1 MNKIFSFSLLLGL
14 LYSISA
20 FAQEKEHLN
29 SRMDPEVIA
38 KLRAEHAQYLKD
50 NDIDYSTGPTT
61 YSTNAYFLK
70 QARNNT
76 EMLNVLNTIVRKPE
90 LLQHLE
96 LIGDQENK
104 IHQIVDEYRE
114 LLIELKREIAKHPA
128 ASHASLRYDFDQ
140 EAVKLTQRLADALVA
155 FQTFELMDATL
166 DGKGLLKALTQPTM
180 AAKYVNLSDQ
190 QKRRIKEKQT
200 ELGKEVI
207 EFIRQKRR
215 ESSLIFENE
224 LDQGQK
230 ERVVEF
236 FGAEKI
242 SQLFEGA
249 HSTSLINQAGLN
261 PHKDEA
267 VGPQLKAWR
276 KIEKINRDR

>member
-1 MNKIFSFSLLLGL
+1 MKVSFKVAFVLMFCSTVAA
-14 LYSISA
+14 SA
-20 FAQEKEHLN
+20 QSKSHLKGKMSPELMAQ
-29 SRMDPEVIA
+29 
-38 KLRAEHAQYLKD
+38 LRAEFESFEKENGID
-50 NDIDYSTGPTT
+50 NSTGPST
-61 YSTNAYFLK
+61 YSTNAYFLE
-70 QARNNT
+70 QAHNNT